1 MAFQS
6 YKYESPLDKG
16 YIRIKLSRSQ
26 HKAIFKVRKI
36 RILDAYAYYYNG
48 ENVVVEHFLVR
59 WFVALIFVPLL
70 LIGTFVDGFPSTWR
84 EIKKGLFPRKY
95 GRFSQDSWRV
105 IPGKH
110 SVDEQPIVDY
120 WLKRMAD
127 AKKVD

>member
-1 MAFQS
+1 M
-6 YKYESPLDKG
+6 
-16 YIRIKLSRSQ
+16 
-26 HKAIFKVRKI
+26 
-36 RILDAYAYYYNG
+36 DAYAYYYNG
-48 ENVVVEHFLVR
+48 ENVVVEHFLAR

-110 SVDEQPIVDY
+110 SVDEQPIVDS